1 MKKFLAIPLLFL
13 LAGVAQAQVASNS
26 AKLTWVNATTFVPV
40 APATVGDPLP
50 TTGPEALASTRIE
63 RSICNAD
70 GTFGTVLET
79 LNVPVTILTAQFD
92 NLAAAVQCFHVR
104 HIQTNG
110 GMSNWSAIA
119 KKTTTLPALAKPKP
133 PVITIS

>member
-1 MKKFLAIPLLFL
+1 VKLLSILL
-13 LAGVAQAQVASNS
+13 LALFAFTAQAQVASNS

-50 TTGPEALASTRIE
+50 TTGPEAIITTRIE

-79 LNVPVTILTAQFD
+79 LNVPITILTAQFD

-110 GMSNWSAIA
+110 GMSAWSPIA
-119 KKTTTLPALAKPKP
+119 KKITTLPALAKPKP